1 MRTVLCSTILVFLLV
16 GGNLAQVSSEKP
28 PGIKVFPVEDM
39 NASFDSAYE
48 DKGSISPSNYYTVSV
63 GKYENV
69 TLTEQVSNVIYNKT
83 AAFLSLNCFTKEF
96 KTCDISIFI
105 YDALNRLAYKK
116 DKVES
121 TTSKLE
127 IAYIGEI
134 KIVLVNKDK
143 IEKHVSLG
151 LECYHCGKKV
161 TVPSFLTKDHV
172 QEKLERLEQI
182 KRMIGSMMMLTSNT
196 KRVVAQFA
204 ESRCL
209 CDNKTRKR
217 RKADCISGRR
227 WKHWLYCCWPACRCT
242 ESSASCS
249 EERSSK

>member
-1 MRTVLCSTILVFLLV
+1 
-16 GGNLAQVSSEKP
+16 
-28 PGIKVFPVEDM
+28 M
-39 NASFDSAYE
+39 NASFDNAYE
-48 DKGSISPSNYYTVSV
+48 DKASISPSNYYTVSV

-69 TLTEQVSNVIYNKT
+69 TLTEQVSNVVYNKT
-83 AAFLSLNCFTKEF
+83 AALLSLNCFTKVF
-96 KTCDISIFI
+96 KTCDISIYI

-127 IAYIGEI
+127 ITYIGEI

-151 LECYHCGKKV
+151 VECYHCGKKV

-204 ESRCL
+204 ESRSGL
-209 CDNKTRKR
+209 TADTEAAESRLYFWATLEALALIILAGLQVYRVKR
-217 RKADCISGRR
+217 VVLRR
-227 WKHWLYCCWPACRCT
+227 TIL
-242 ESSASCS
+242 
-249 EERSSK
+249 

>member
-1 MRTVLCSTILVFLLV
+1 MRTLLWSTLLVFLLV
-16 GGNLAQVSSEKP
+16 GSNWAQTTSEKP

-39 NASFDSAYE
+39 NASFDNAYE
-48 DKGSISPSNYYTVSV
+48 DKASISPSNYYTVSV

-69 TLTEQVSNVIYNKT
+69 TLTEQVSNVVYNKT
-83 AAFLSLNCFTKEF
+83 AALLSLNCFTKDF
-96 KTCDISIFI
+96 KTCDISIYI

-127 IAYIGEI
+127 ITYIGEI

-151 LECYHCGKKV
+151 VECYHCGKKV

-204 ESRCL
+204 ESRSGL
-209 CDNKTRKR
+209 TADTEAAESRLYFWATLEALALIILAGLQVYRVKR
-217 RKADCISGRR
+217 VVLRR
-227 WKHWLYCCWPACRCT
+227 TIL
-242 ESSASCS
+242 
-249 EERSSK
+249 